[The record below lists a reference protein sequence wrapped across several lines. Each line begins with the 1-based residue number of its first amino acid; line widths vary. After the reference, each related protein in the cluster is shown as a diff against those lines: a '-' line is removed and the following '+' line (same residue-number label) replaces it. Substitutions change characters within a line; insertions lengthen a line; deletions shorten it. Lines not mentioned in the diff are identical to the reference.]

1 MERTS
6 PFLILTFLILPSVG
20 FAQENETFHERLE
33 FDAET
38 GKWIELPPPIPGTEG
53 GDLAVAR
60 SMLARGEYKNARK
73 AFKQWFKT
81 YPDSSLW
88 PEALFYA
95 AETEV
100 SAEDVKPRSGDLI
113 QAYEWLE
120 TLLDGWRGNELADR
134 ALHKEFVI
142 AQMLLFKDRKQK
154 LWGGVLWLSATDE
167 ALDMLNKIIDLWAP
181 GTPLAER
188 ALRFKADYHY
198 QNGEFEEAEMAY
210 SRLMREYPRGQH
222 HRFAMLRSGQ
232 SALARFP
239 GVEFD
244 EADLLEAEVYL
255 RDFHD
260 RYPEES
266 AEKSVPQLLKGI
278 TDRRAEKEY
287 NIAQYYE
294 RTDEI
299 DAAAYYYRW
308 IVEHYPETTWS
319 AQAQERL
326 VALGALEPEPEMFD
340 LELEDMVDDAPET
353 KTTMR
358 LAEED
363 DQE

>member
-1 MERTS
+1 MERI
-6 PFLILTFLILPSVG
+6 FQILISSLLILPSIG
-20 FAQENETFHERLE
+20 MAQDTEAYHERLE
-33 FDAET
+33 FDPAT
-38 GKWIELPPPIPGTEG
+38 GKWKELPPPIPGTEG
-53 GDLAVAR
+53 GDLALAR
-60 SMLARGEYKNARK
+60 SMLAKGEYKNARK
-73 AFKQWFKT
+73 AFKKWFEQ
-81 YPDSSLW
+81 YPESPYW

-100 SAEDVKPRSGDLI
+100 SAEDVKPRSGDVM

-120 TLLDGWRGNELADR
+120 TLLEGWRGHELADR
-134 ALHKEFVI
+134 ALHKEFII
-142 AQMLLFKDRKQK
+142 AEMLLFKERKQK
-154 LWGGVLWLSATDE
+154 IWGGVLWLSAKEE
-167 ALDMLNKIIDLWAP
+167 ALDILNKIIDLWAP

-210 SRLMREYPRGQH
+210 ARLMRDFPRGQY

-239 GVEFD
+239 GIQFD

-287 NIAQYYE
+287 SIGQYYE
-294 RTDEI
+294 RTDAI

-308 IVEHYPETTWS
+308 IIENYPETTWS
-319 AQAQERL
+319 AQSQDRL
-326 VALGALEPEPEMFD
+326 IALGGLEEEAQDELDLD
-340 LELEDMVDDAPET
+340 LEDLEET
-353 KTTMR
+353 DVM
-358 LAEED
+358 AEPTAMMPADEN
-363 DQE
+363 